1 MAGLSK
7 YVQWTW
13 ELSVAVQVLV
23 CALLFWKGNFR
34 RLPWFTAYVLSNI
47 CQAVAVY
54 LTYIKFGFASRPAA
68 VIAWSLQCVPQLL
81 RVAATTE
88 AIRLILKTYRGIW
101 GLAWRVLATAF
112 AVVFFFAVLGSGR
125 ELSWAIAAA
134 DRGFHLAF
142 GVALVACLLV
152 VRYYSIPVP
161 SAYKA
166 LLGGFCFYS
175 CTAVLANTI
184 GRALYLHGHGD
195 FQAGWQLLTMGAFVV
210 VLAIWGLA
218 LRKPLAES
226 ARQQPYLPEA
236 ERTYWEISP
245 RINERLRALNE
256 RLDNFWNP
264 EATQS

>member
-1 MAGLSK
+1 MAGLAK

-13 ELSVAVQVLV
+13 GLSVAVQVLV

-34 RLPWFTAYVLSNI
+34 RLPLFTAYVASNI

-54 LTYIKFGFASRPAA
+54 LIYIKFGSSTRP
-68 VIAWSLQCVPQLL
+68 VGIIAWSLQCIPQLL
-81 RVAATTE
+81 RIAATTE
-88 AIRLILKTYRGIW
+88 IIRLILKTFRGIW
-101 GLAWRVLATAF
+101 GLAWRVLGTAF
-112 AVVFFFAVLGSGR
+112 AVVFFFAVMGSGR
-125 ELSWAIAAA
+125 DLAWAIAAA

-142 GVALVACLLV
+142 GVALVACLLL

-175 CTAVLANTI
+175 CTSVLANTI
-184 GRALYLHGHGD
+184 GTTLYLRGHGD
-195 FQAGWQLLTMGAFVV
+195 FRVGWQLLTMGAFVV
-210 VLAIWGLA
+210 VLTVWGLA
-218 LRKPLAES
+218 LWKPLP
-226 ARQQPYLPEA
+226 QPVKQFYLPEA